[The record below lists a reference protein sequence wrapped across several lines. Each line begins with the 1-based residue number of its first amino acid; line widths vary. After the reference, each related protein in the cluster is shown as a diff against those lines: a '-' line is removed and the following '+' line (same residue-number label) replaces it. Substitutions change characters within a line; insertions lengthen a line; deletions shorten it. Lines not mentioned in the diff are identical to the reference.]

1 MNNILKTVL
10 PVIAIFPTFSMN
22 NTYSME
28 ENYQKPEQIIIAK
41 KMKDIFDKV
50 NKKIDD
56 MQEMFQ
62 NITDLFHVFHDEFFI
77 KDCYQF
83 NKHGKLMYLPKIIIG
98 VWNLKNHV
106 SNLHE
111 YYNKDLNDNTQR
123 LLDEY
128 IGKYFDIM
136 DLLKEGSAMNYTYN
150 MNKIYPECPKTYSIC
165 SNSNEETKDIFN
177 KIEKKTDEMKEISKK
192 LIKFRFND
200 TTQYLNMDLKSIED
214 ELKDLSQYISIVWNL
229 PFIASYVHE
238 TYSRSSRSNDDKE
251 LLYQY
256 IVKYFDIVN
265 LLKEAL

>member
-10 PVIAIFPTFSMN
+10 PVIAIFLTFSMN

-50 NKKIDD
+50 NKKIDE

-106 SNLHE
+106 SNLCE
-111 YYNKDLNDNTQR
+111 YYSKNLNNDAQK

-128 IGKYFDIM
+128 ISKYFDIM
-136 DLLKEGSAMNYTYN
+136 NLLKETSIIKYTR
-150 MNKIYPECPKTYSIC
+150 IYTCPGYSESIV
-165 SNSNEETKDIFN
+165 NGQRKDTID

-214 ELKDLSQYISIVWNL
+214 ELKDLSQYISIIWNL

-238 TYSRSSRSNDDKE
+238 TYSRANYDKE

-256 IVKYFDIVN
+256 IGKYFEIVN